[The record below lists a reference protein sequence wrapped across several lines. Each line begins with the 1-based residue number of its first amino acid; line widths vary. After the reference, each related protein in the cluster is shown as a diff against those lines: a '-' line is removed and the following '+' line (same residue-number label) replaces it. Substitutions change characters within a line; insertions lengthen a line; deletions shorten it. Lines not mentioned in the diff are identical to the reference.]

1 MIISTDQ
8 SAYCTLHE
16 SSLLLG
22 TDKVKCENALVG
34 GGFGGVLGM
43 FLGVPVF
50 ACLQALV
57 KFLVD
62 RRLEKRNMP
71 LEAHKYVGREPADS
85 AKKEEKGK

>member
-1 MIISTDQ
+1 MAI
-8 SAYCTLHE
+8 
-16 SSLLLG
+16 
-22 TDKVKCENALVG
+22 LVG

-71 LEAHKYVGREPADS
+71 LQAHKYVKREREETS
-85 AKKEEKGK
+85 QKEEKDK